1 MPMIMTRMLK
11 GKTHHCL
18 PIITQ
23 GLGGAGW
30 SPKYEDRTE
39 YSRIDGESGL
49 GQDQVLSIWSGIV
62 TVISNA

>member
-11 GKTHHCL
+11 GKTQHCL
-18 PIITQ
+18 PINTQ
-23 GLGGAGW
+23 GLEAGLGQ
-30 SPKYEDRTE
+30 KYEDPAR

-49 GQDQVLSIWSGIV
+49 GQDWILSTWSGII

>member
-11 GKTHHCL
+11 GKTQHCL

-23 GLGGAGW
+23 GLGAGW
-30 SPKYEDRTE
+30 GQKYEDRTG
-39 YSRIDGESGL
+39 YSRIDGELGL
-49 GQDQVLSIWSGIV
+49 GQDQVLSIWSGII